1 MGFVGDI
8 MSGKYG
14 IEWYSIIGLLIFIVL
29 FVIIL
34 VRTIRM
40 TKIEIIDYKESI
52 FDPEDRNIM
61 Q

>member
-14 IEWYSIIGLLIFIVL
+14 IEWYSIIGLFIFIVL

-34 VRTIRM
+34 VRTKRM
-40 TKIEIIDYKESI
+40 TKIEIVDYKESI
-52 FDPEDRNIM
+52 FDQDDRNIM